1 MEQEQKK
8 INWLKLIGEI
18 VKVVIGFIA
27 GTQL

>member
-1 MEQEQKK
+1 MEQQKK
-8 INWLKLIGEI
+8 INWLKLVGEI